1 MSSCK
6 RKHRRLRN
14 DKLLQD
20 QRSNP
25 KKFWNFIKNLGG
37 SVNNDLPDSV
47 SREDGSSTKDPALVR
62 EEWMKYFK
70 NLLNPTAPQNVDQP
84 SNEPNIQPLTINP
97 QLESVELNE
106 EISIEEVEIAI
117 QANNDH
123 KSPGVDGTK
132 PAYLKNTACVKF
144 VNALCNHCFRTGTV
158 PSTWL
163 EAIIKPI
170 PKANKKSTLP
180 SEYRG
185 ISLQSFVAKTYC
197 RIMNNR
203 LKDFLEI
210 NNILSDEQN
219 GFRPDRYCQDHI
231 FSLTSIIENRMLG
244 RKYTF
249 ACFIDFRKAFDCVNK
264 EMFWEKIETRYKVN
278 GNLLIALKAL
288 YSKVSCA
295 ANVNSELTGWF
306 TVDSGVKQGCILSPT
321 LFAMFIDDL
330 VDNLNSIQA
339 GIECGKH
346 MVSTL
351 LYADDIVILAPDED
365 RLERLPRIVE
375 SWCHR
380 WNMNLNLSKTNIV
393 HFRKRKGIKSRS
405 THKFYF
411 NDNNIAFSNQYK
423 YLGLTITEHLDWNT
437 AFEEICTK
445 ANRALA
451 LLNHRSRIC

>member
-1 MSSCK
+1 M
-6 RKHRRLRN
+6 
-14 DKLLQD
+14 
-20 QRSNP
+20 
-25 KKFWNFIKNLGG
+25 G
-37 SVNNDLPDSV
+37 
-47 SREDGSSTKDPALVR
+47 
-62 EEWMKYFK
+62 
-70 NLLNPTAPQNVDQP
+70 
-84 SNEPNIQPLTINP
+84 TI
-97 QLESVELNE
+97 
-106 EISIEEVEIAI
+106 
-117 QANNDH
+117 
-123 KSPGVDGTK
+123 
-132 PAYLKNTACVKF
+132 
-144 VNALCNHCFRTGTV
+144 

-244 RKYTF
+244 RKYIF
-249 ACFIDFRKAFDCVNK
+249 ACFIDFRKAFDCVNR
-264 EMFWEKIETRYKVN
+264 EMLWEKIETRYKVN

-339 GIECGKH
+339 GI
-346 MVSTL
+346 
-351 LYADDIVILAPDED
+351 
-365 RLERLPRIVE
+365 
-375 SWCHR
+375 
-380 WNMNLNLSKTNIV
+380 
-393 HFRKRKGIKSRS
+393 
-405 THKFYF
+405 
-411 NDNNIAFSNQYK
+411 
-423 YLGLTITEHLDWNT
+423 
-437 AFEEICTK
+437 
-445 ANRALA
+445 
-451 LLNHRSRIC
+451 